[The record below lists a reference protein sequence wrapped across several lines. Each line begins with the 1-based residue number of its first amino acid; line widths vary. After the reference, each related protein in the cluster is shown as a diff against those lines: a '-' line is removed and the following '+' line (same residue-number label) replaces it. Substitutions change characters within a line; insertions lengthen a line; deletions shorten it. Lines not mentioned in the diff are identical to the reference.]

1 LCTGLLTFVFYSPM
15 LEIAGFAPFHPVP
28 GSAWMIVGSAAPLAS
43 GARAVG
49 MRGVETRAPPEQTHR
64 MVRLLAARAGS
75 RGR

>member
-1 LCTGLLTFVFYSPM
+1 
-15 LEIAGFAPFHPVP
+15 
-28 GSAWMIVGSAAPLAS
+28 MIVGSAAPLAS